1 MEEGIPFKFSKVL
14 TFQYVLWYELWL
26 VSFAKMQM
34 LTEFQFTTF
43 LVENSSGWYDI
54 KYNYII
60 ISANNK
66 YVSNK
71 SLQ

>member
-1 MEEGIPFKFSKVL
+1 
-14 TFQYVLWYELWL
+14 
-26 VSFAKMQM
+26 MQM
-34 LTEFQFTTF
+34 LTEFQFTPF

-60 ISANNK
+60 ISTDNK

>member
-1 MEEGIPFKFSKVL
+1 MEEGSPFKFSKVL

-34 LTEFQFTTF
+34 LTEFQFTPF